1 MSRGSRRGVG
11 APGVGASPAGGSTGG
26 GAVEGRQVR
35 VIWSEEEEDQLT

>member
-35 VIWSEEEEDQLT
+35 VIWSEEEEDELT